1 MVQITWRFLVVHG
14 FCGPLLSELGPDLVL
29 SGADGE
35 KLLVRDYFSSDI
47 PPNLLSDVGGV
58 QLLGRSVE
66 LLVGP
71 QNPSVFAQTTELLPV
86 EPIGVVDTVA
96 GEVIAAR
103 LDGSKVR
110 LKLGDPVFQGDV
122 LETLDGAGVGVS
134 FLDESTFSLGENGRM
149 ILDEMIYDASAQTGQ
164 SSLSILTGT
173 FAFVSGAIAKTGV
186 DSMVLNTPTA
196 TIGIRGTAGG
206 GKIDADGST
215 TAALVSESG
224 GFVGEMVFSNSFGTQ
239 TVNSPNQGVSIVP
252 GQAPSAPVQ
261 LTSAQIAQTFGSAL
275 SALCPTRGPPSTTD
289 SLEAIESNIPASSG
303 DQGAGE
309 GQHQRRARRRVKGD
323 GGA

>member
-1 MVQITWRFLVVHG
+1 MSLRRVAE
-14 FCGPLLSELGPDLVL
+14 LS
-29 SGADGE
+29 
-35 KLLVRDYFSSDI
+35 
-47 PPNLLSDVGGV
+47 
-58 QLLGRSVE
+58 
-66 LLVGP
+66 
-71 QNPSVFAQTTELLPV
+71 PV

-96 GEVIAAR
+96 GEVMAAR

-196 TIGIRGTAGG
+196 AIGIRGTAGG

-239 TVNSPNQGVSIVP
+239 TINSPNQGVSIVP

-275 SALCPTRGPPSTTD
+275 STLPNARASID
-289 SLEAIESNIPASSG
+289 NRSLEAIESNIPASSG
-303 DQGAGE
+303 DQGAQEDTSEAGE
-309 GQHQRRARRRVKGD
+309 GEVQTDGERERPTVKELVAERVIEHKRD
-323 GGA
+323 GVG